1 MKKVYLMFLLC
12 LSVIASVSAQ
22 APTPGSVLP
31 VDAGT
36 HKVTY
41 LEVVDATGV
50 TAANLY
56 KLTKEWAVK
65 QGLTI
70 KEDVANE
77 KLVFDGVNL
86 MDYPNVGANGQD
98 KGKVKY
104 TYSVFFKDGK
114 ARYIMT
120 DFVHEN
126 ADPKAAANGGR
137 LELVSAECGSS
148 KMSAKGWQT
157 IKAKTGTHAKTLTD
171 DYKRVIKEY
180 QNNPANKTD
189 W

>member
-12 LSVIASVSAQ
+12 LGAIASVSAQ
-22 APTPGSVLP
+22 APALP

-36 HKVTY
+36 HKITF
-41 LEVVDATGV
+41 LEVVDATGM
-50 TAANLY
+50 TSAQLY
-56 KLTKEWAVK
+56 TLTKEWATK
-65 QGLTI
+65 QGLTV

-77 KLVFDGVNL
+77 KLVFDGVNA
-86 MDYPNVGANGQD
+86 MDYPNVGVNGQD

-120 DFVHEN
+120 DFIHEN
-126 ADPKAAANGGR
+126 VDPKAAANGGR
-137 LELVSAECGSS
+137 LELVTPECGSG

-157 IKAKTGTHAKTLTD
+157 IKSKTGTHAKTLTD
-171 DYKRVIKEY
+171 DYKRVVKEF
-180 QNNPANKTD
+180 QNNPANKND